1 MRNAEVLLT
10 RSEFELLVLLASS
23 PGVVLSR
30 EDFFKTVW
38 GTHWVGDGHAV
49 EVQISRLRQK
59 LGDNGDGPRLI
70 TTVRSAGYRFDGEVF
85 DHIVTLEYDAH
96 LRVTSIHPSD
106 RDFFGWQPDDVI
118 GQFFLLAAGPTGLV
132 PQDEAVQMIRL
143 MAATGL
149 HVTDTAYEVRCADGT
164 TRGLRARISLSVD
177 DDGAFDGAR
186 IACTDQ
192 RILSICARNVQ
203 YLSESRRANH
213 RCIARCK

>member
-1 MRNAEVLLT
+1 M
-10 RSEFELLVLLASS
+10 
-23 PGVVLSR
+23 
-30 EDFFKTVW
+30 
-38 GTHWVGDGHAV
+38 
-49 EVQISRLRQK
+49 
-59 LGDNGDGPRLI
+59 
-70 TTVRSAGYRFDGEVF
+70 
-85 DHIVTLEYDAH
+85 
-96 LRVTSIHPSD
+96 TSIHPSD

-186 IACTDQ
+186 I
-192 RILSICARNVQ
+192 SV
-203 YLSESRRANH
+203 Y
-213 RCIARCK
+213 